1 MPIFWGSSL
10 GETLQILAYTCLS
23 LIEVFGYVKME
34 FSGLR
39 FQAFYYESIT

>member
-1 MPIFWGSSL
+1 MPIFLGSSL